1 MAKQK
6 KADTAGPVEVKKK
19 TRSQK
24 QGGEWTGEQE
34 LALMKLLI
42 ENPSYQETL
51 FPLWFPRKMRHLH
64 QDLVSKDVVEGSDRS
79 KPSTPPVDVESTLK
93 AIVVQIFGRDGL
105 KSQSDVKSHL
115 RQMRYL
121 YLNRRGMMDPDAQR
135 MLLQEMTSDA
145 EDAKMTQM
153 SQKRRALLTK
163 FPWWDAYHELVLTCE
178 RRSKE
183 SSIQAPTSKPSET
196 PDAVRSKKGSKETL
210 NSKHYQ
216 TSSAGQ
222 YPIKREKQDR
232 EEWPQ
237 IYTTSVHRVDSDVK
251 EGPSAFRS
259 QLTEPAF
266 SHQQITQVTISASH
280 SDESQADIKP
290 PKRKHASNKIRSS
303 RQPTASIATAGRYR
317 HERNM
322 MRTQL
327 LIEREAIKRL
337 EIERE
342 ATKRLELELKEKESE
357 RLINLFSERMDA
369 LEDRMMK
376 RLGSLEKNVTG
387 V

>member
-19 TRSQK
+19 KKDKRQR
-24 QGGEWTGEQE
+24 GEWTGEQE
-34 LALMKLLI
+34 LALVKLLI

-51 FPLWFPRKMRHLH
+51 FHIWLPRKMRHLR
-64 QDLVSKDVVEGSDRS
+64 QDLASKDVVEGSEHIIL
-79 KPSTPPVDVESTLK
+79 PMEVDSVLK

-105 KSQSDVKSHL
+105 KSQSDVNSHL
-115 RQMRYL
+115 RRMRYL
-121 YLNRRGMMDPDAQR
+121 YLNHRGMMDPDAQR
-135 MLLQEMTSDA
+135 MLLRDMTSDA

-163 FPWWDAYHELVLTCE
+163 LPWWDAYHELVLTCE

-196 PDAVRSKKGSKETL
+196 PDAVRSKKGSKDPP
-210 NSKHYQ
+210 NSKPYQ
-216 TSSAGQ
+216 TSSTGQ

-237 IYTTSVHRVDSDVK
+237 IYTTSVHQVDSDVK

-290 PKRKHASNKIRSS
+290 PKRKHASNKTRSS
-303 RQPTASIATAGRYR
+303 RQPTASIATVGRYR

-337 EIERE
+337 RLERE

-357 RLINLFSERMDA
+357 RLLKVFSERMDA